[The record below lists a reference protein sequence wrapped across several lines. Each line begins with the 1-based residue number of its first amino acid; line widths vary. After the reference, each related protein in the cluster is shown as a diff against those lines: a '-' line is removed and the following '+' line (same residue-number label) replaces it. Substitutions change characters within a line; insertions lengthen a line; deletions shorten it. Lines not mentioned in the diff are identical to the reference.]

1 MEFFKRFSNR
11 ILVLL
16 LISIILA
23 DVVIRLIFYTDLS
36 AEFLNNFLSPI
47 IQIAG
52 FGVIFLTLLEIRK
65 SNLDNRSQVY
75 YTALLEK
82 IDKVKA
88 KAQQGI
94 YAFNFI
100 PNYLKI
106 IKGVN
111 YSVLYFDEL
120 YFQCMSLLR
129 EDQEYQDDLRALEMG
144 TKLKWED
151 IVNKDYIDKMDFIT
165 HRLFIP
171 IKIFNTEISNFFD
184 AIEKHKYLE
193 NHHKDQLFQRIIK
206 EIINNYLFFCKLS
219 KEEKPPIP
227 RFVNIKVFDVDYTTD
242 FKTIKIIN
250 VPDEK
255 FFTLYNYVE
264 LKENLSKI
272 FISPL

>member
-23 DVVIRLIFYTDLS
+23 DVIIRLIFYTDLS

-82 IDKVKA
+82 IDKVKT
-88 KAQQGI
+88 KAQLDF
-94 YAFNFI
+94 YAFYFI

-106 IKGVN
+106 RKGVN

-120 YFQCMSLLR
+120 YFQCVSLLR
-129 EDQEYQDDLRALEMG
+129 KDQEYQDDLKALEMG
-144 TKLKWED
+144 NELKWED
-151 IVNKDYIDKMDFIT
+151 IVNKDYMSKMDFIT
-165 HRLFIP
+165 HTLFIP
-171 IKIFNTEISNFFD
+171 IIIFNVEIIIFLN
-184 AIEKHKYLE
+184 AIENHKNLE
-193 NHHKDQLFQRIIK
+193 NHHKEQLFQKIIK
-206 EIINNYLFFCKLS
+206 EIINNYLFFL
-219 KEEKPPIP
+219 
-227 RFVNIKVFDVDYTTD
+227 
-242 FKTIKIIN
+242 
-250 VPDEK
+250 
-255 FFTLYNYVE
+255 
-264 LKENLSKI
+264 
-272 FISPL
+272 